1 MSTRNKPKSFS
12 HRQKNEEINYGIS
25 HWWSSIAVKWMYY
38 NYMENFSSV
47 TLGDNYPKYCIY
59 HDDLFIK
66 KWKIEQEQKSAL

>member
-1 MSTRNKPKSFS
+1 
-12 HRQKNEEINYGIS
+12 
-25 HWWSSIAVKWMYY
+25 MYY

-66 KWKIEQEQKSAL
+66 KVKNRTRTKICLVVIHRDMIIICKNESQEMENWGQDKVDVS